1 MTKEW
6 EKYRNDI
13 CSLYSQHSLATVRQM
28 MIDQH
33 NFHASIRAYRGR
45 LDRWGL
51 RKYNRR
57 KRHGSV
63 NSGGSDSGEYSDH
76 AGAGP
81 ATVGLDPP
89 STDAVSQYRNETE
102 TNLFPESHDVGAGL
116 AQHNAATG
124 PNNPYDSS
132 INQYTQTHRQ
142 SSSSQG

>member
-81 ATVGLDPP
+81 ASVGLDPA

-102 TNLFPESHDVGAGL
+102 TNLFPASHDVGAGL